1 MRKKIF
7 IAISLLLIL
16 GIATAF
22 VCNSVVA
29 RNAEGKCYDDI
40 SQIPHNKVGLLL
52 GTSPWVK
59 SGKRNVYYSN
69 RISTTVALFNAG
81 KIDYIL
87 VSGDNRR
94 NDYNEPEMMK
104 KALMAQG
111 IPQERIVLDYAGFR
125 TLDSVVRA
133 NKVFG
138 QSTFTVISQKFHNE
152 RAIFLAN
159 HFGIEAIAMNAR
171 DASVYHGFKTLFR
184 EKLARVKL
192 FVDLLVGKQ
201 PKFLG
206 DQITIGE

>member
-1 MRKKIF
+1 MKTKIF
-7 IAISLLLIL
+7 IALLLL
-16 GIATAF
+16 LLCGIVTA
-22 VCNSVVA
+22 VICNGVVA
-29 RNAEGKCYDDI
+29 RYAEGKCYD
-40 SQIPHNKVGLLL
+40 SVEEIPHNKVGLLL
-52 GTSPWVK
+52 GTSPKVK
-59 SGKRNVYYSN
+59 SGRSNVYFTN

-81 KIDYIL
+81 KIDYVL

-104 KALMAQG
+104 KALLAQG
-111 IPQERIVLDYAGFR
+111 VPPECIVLDYAGFR

-138 QSTFTVISQKFHNE
+138 QSTYTIISQKFHNE
-152 RAIFLAN
+152 RALYLAK
-159 HFGIEAIAMNAR
+159 HFGIEAIAMNAK
-171 DASVYHGFKTLFR
+171 DATVFYGFKTLLR